1 MTPIALADA
10 ARLAVAEKPAEA
22 RLTNRDRA
30 VHALS
35 LRRWKVSLSLTA
47 VMLVIYFSF
56 VLGIAF
62 DKKALGALVA
72 EGLSLGMVLGVS
84 VIVAAFALTAL
95 YALWA
100 NRSYDPALARA
111 LKEDHRP

>member
-1 MTPIALADA
+1 MTPTILADA
-10 ARLAVAEKPAEA
+10 ARLAVAAKPLEA

-35 LRRWKVSLSLTA
+35 LRRWKVALGLTA
-47 VMLVIYFSF
+47 VMLVVYFSF

-62 DKKALGALVA
+62 DKAALGALVT
-72 EGLSLGMVLGVS
+72 EGLSLGIVLGVA
-84 VIVAAFALTAL
+84 VIVAAFGLTAL

-111 LKEDHRP
+111 LEEEHRP